1 MSRNNWHKLSV
12 EQLLKALAG
21 RLSDRKLRLFACA
34 CVRRLPA
41 ANKGSGGQAVALA
54 ERFADGKATDHEL
67 ASARFGGR
75 FLPGHPAWA
84 VCWAPD
90 QDARAMTERALAWV
104 VGQVT
109 GYQGWAV
116 SNVLEEEEAQAD
128 LLRELVSPEMRR
140 VEIDPLVRAWN
151 DGTVVQLARG
161 IYEERAFEQMPI
173 LGDALEEA
181 GCTDGELLDHCRQR
195 GRHVPGC
202 WAVDSIL
209 GAR

>member
-1 MSRNNWHKLSV
+1 MSRKNWHKLSV
-12 EQLLKALAG
+12 EQLLEALAG
-21 RLSDRKLRLFACA
+21 RLSARKLRLFACA
-34 CVRRLPA
+34 AVRRLPA
-41 ANKGSGGQAVALA
+41 ANKGSGGQAVTLA
-54 ERFADGKATDHEL
+54 ERFADGKATAHEL

-84 VCWAPD
+84 VCWAPGE
-90 QDARAMTERALAWV
+90 DARAMTERALAWV
-104 VGQVT
+104 VGQVS
-109 GYQGWAV
+109 GGAGWPGAR
-116 SNVLEEEEAQAD
+116 EEEEAQAD
-128 LLRELVSPEMRR
+128 LLRELVSPQMRR

-151 DGTVVQLARG
+151 DGTVVRLARS

-181 GCTDGELLDHCRQR
+181 GCTDGELLDHCRQS